1 MKYEEAINQIKQLTT
16 EIEQHET
23 NVDELLKKSKKI
35 NELLTFCQKKLTQ
48 TDEEIKKIFE
58 QNSH

>member
-23 NVDELLKKSKKI
+23 NVDELLEKSKKI

-58 QNSH
+58 QNSY